1 MKTFKFWH
9 SVAGTLALVA
19 LEFISAYTH
28 LGTVAMI
35 YIILATAI
43 IGSLITIFVATEVI
57 EEVRGAFHMLVLL
70 TAVVAQFVIF
80 FAFQYYLLLSAEPLS
95 FPTLLTD
102 PVSLLLNS
110 VMVFVFNPLYV
121 PNTDAARGLLLIETF
136 AALGLALFVLQNISQ
151 FRRKSL
157 DK

>member
-1 MKTFKFWH
+1 MHKIT
-9 SVAGTLALVA
+9 

>member
-1 MKTFKFWH
+1 
-9 SVAGTLALVA
+9 
-19 LEFISAYTH
+19 
-28 LGTVAMI
+28 
-35 YIILATAI
+35 
-43 IGSLITIFVATEVI
+43 
-57 EEVRGAFHMLVLL
+57 LL